1 MVVYYSIIVY
11 TVAVSLFG
19 AFVHNARIKD
29 FRINDNGK
37 TISFFFSN
45 SISVFDSV
53 FCRIQN

>member
-37 TISFFFSN
+37 TISFF
-45 SISVFDSV
+45 
-53 FCRIQN
+53 